1 MAKATHI
8 QIEDKHLVIVNDLHV
23 LVSGSDEKGWFAQ
36 GVEIDYSA
44 CGETLEDV
52 KKNFSIGF
60 EYTIKEHLKRNGNIE
75 SFLRYT
81 PFDELHALLGA
92 EDFDFS
98 NISAV
103 GTSRINKDDDLFLPF
118 DKFCFLRHELRQAA

>member
-1 MAKATHI
+1 MTKAAHI
-8 QIEDKHLVIVNDLHV
+8 QVEDKHVVIVNDLHV
-23 LVSGSDEKGWFAQ
+23 LISGDDEKGWFAQ

-44 CGETLEDV
+44 CGETLDDV
-52 KKNFSIGF
+52 KRNFSIGF
-60 EYTIKEHLKRNGNIE
+60 EHTIKEHIKRNGNIE

-81 PFDELHALLGA
+81 PLDEIYALLGS
-92 EDFDFS
+92 EDCDFS

-118 DKFCFLRHELRQAA
+118 DKFCFLRHELKQAA